1 MPQDVVDRVSAIGHQ
16 QGMPQT
22 LTFADA
28 FGREMYDAEH
38 DVDDDHDDDY
48 EYVPADD
55 VPFEYDSEDDLM
67 GDGSEGIVDD
77 SNEESGDQSEGE
89 SDVDETE
96 SIDSDM
102 DSMNS
107 SAVDDHAENIVSDMD
122 PLLRSQC
129 YPRRL

>member
-28 FGREMYDAEH
+28 YGREIYYAGH

-55 VPFEYDSEDDLM
+55 VPLEYDFEDRR
-67 GDGSEGIVDD
+67 
-77 SNEESGDQSEGE
+77 
-89 SDVDETE
+89 SD
-96 SIDSDM
+96 
-102 DSMNS
+102 
-107 SAVDDHAENIVSDMD
+107 
-122 PLLRSQC
+122 
-129 YPRRL
+129 